1 MVRLFFADPFFFI
14 IHGVQQRPGMF
25 SFADSSLVQGFH
37 APISIALVRSRHRTD
52 ARVSYQSVGS
62 TFTDSTSRRA
72 RTRRV
77 QYHILVLYST
87 TKVFLYENQTD
98 NSYDTVDYLLTRTLS
113 YTRRFVGAPT
123 HGEAAAAL
131 ASKLSRANL
140 VQSER
145 RTEGFTQTGR
155 RRLCWTSSGCR
166 DAPRGG
172 AK

>member
-72 RTRRV
+72 RRVSHTRLSYEGISIRV
-77 QYHILVLYST
+77 SDGQLVRYRL
-87 TKVFLYENQTD
+87 
-98 NSYDTVDYLLTRTLS
+98 TVDYLLTRTLS

-123 HGEAAAAL
+123 RGEAAAAL
-131 ASKLSRANL
+131 ASKPSRANL

>member
-1 MVRLFFADPFFFI
+1 MMTKWSAYFSQILSFSSFMASSSVQACFRSLTHRSFKVSTPPFPS
-14 IHGVQQRPGMF
+14 H
-25 SFADSSLVQGFH
+25 SSVPVTEPTLGSVISRSARHSPTPHQEELVE
-37 APISIALVRSRHRTD
+37 
-52 ARVSYQSVGS
+52 
-62 TFTDSTSRRA
+62 
-72 RTRRV
+72 
-77 QYHILVLYST
+77 YHILDYH
-87 TKVFLYENQTD
+87 TKVFLYEYQTD